1 MNVFSLTLGP
11 LATNCYLVSQPGS
24 SQALLIDAAGDP
36 DEIVAAARSHRLE
49 IRLLVL
55 THGHIDHIEA
65 ATEIRRAAGAQLA
78 IHELDAPMLTD
89 SFLSGAS
96 VFGFPQKGVPADRLL
111 KGDDVVSLDGT
122 DISLTV
128 LHTPGHTPGSICLIG
143 AQSVFS
149 GDCLFAGG
157 IGRTDLP
164 GGDDH
169 AMIASLR
176 RLIALD
182 PGLAVYP
189 GHGPATTIGAER
201 EGYPWLG
208 GR

>member
-1 MNVFSLTLGP
+1 MNVLPLALGP

-36 DEIVAAARSHRLE
+36 DEIVAAAHSHGLK

-65 ATEIRRAAGAQLA
+65 AAGVRRAAGAQLA
-78 IHELDAPMLTD
+78 IHELDVPMLTD

-96 VFGFPQKGVPADRLL
+96 VFGFPQEGVPADRVL
-111 KGDDVVSLDGT
+111 KEGEVVSLDGT
-122 DISLTV
+122 DVSLTV

-143 AQSVFS
+143 DGCVFS

-157 IGRTDLP
+157 IGRTDLA
-164 GGDDH
+164 GGDDR
-169 AMIASLR
+169 AMMESLR
-176 RLIALD
+176 RLTALD
-182 PGLAVYP
+182 PGLGVYP
-189 GHGPATTIGAER
+189 GHGPATTICAER
-201 EGYPWLG
+201 QGNPWLEG
-208 GR
+208 W